1 MKKSCIFLLVMSI
14 ISLLTAVWGA
24 IGAYQVWDTYSAHKE
39 LNRLY
44 NNDIDTAF
52 TDMSLYPMLI
62 FYAAVVA
69 AGLILGV
76 FGIIGSVKRGRFT
89 IVCMI
94 LGGIPALY
102 AFFGNVVSIVK
113 EKALIDIYVFT
124 FIYAVLYTAA
134 AAVAFAFRK
143 AV

>member
-1 MKKSCIFLLVMSI
+1 
-14 ISLLTAVWGA
+14 
-24 IGAYQVWDTYSAHKE
+24 
-39 LNRLY
+39 
-44 NNDIDTAF
+44 
-52 TDMSLYPMLI
+52 

-89 IVCMI
+89 VVCMI

-102 AFFGNVVSIVK
+102 ALFGNVVSIVK

-124 FIYAVLYTAA
+124 FIYAALYTAA